1 MDRFI
6 DILYTLL
13 PLAVLSVAIA
23 IGYYFAWTDFR
34 PKQALADESF
44 TCRVRPISAF
54 SPSSRAL
61 SDQELGLHE
70 IGDSAGL
77 SSFDQRRLKME
88 EKIRQYS
95 QESPDEA
102 ASVIKGWLRD
112 I

>member
-34 PKQALADESF
+34 PKQVLADESF
-44 TCRVRPISAF
+44 SSHVKPITDF
-54 SPSSRAL
+54 SPRSRAL
-61 SDQELGLHE
+61 SNRELGLHE

-88 EKIRQYS
+88 EMIRQYS

-102 ASVIKGWLRD
+102 AGVIKGWLRD